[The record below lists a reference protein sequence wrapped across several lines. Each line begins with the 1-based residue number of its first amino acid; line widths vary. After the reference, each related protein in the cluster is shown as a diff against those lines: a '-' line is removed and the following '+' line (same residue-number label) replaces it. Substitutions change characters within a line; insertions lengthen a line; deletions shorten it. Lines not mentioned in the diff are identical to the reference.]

1 MDTVFHDEALTEL
14 HTIGDW
20 LRFATSRF
28 QQAGLFYGHGTDN
41 AWDDAVQLILPLL
54 HLPLD
59 CPPTI
64 RDARLLPSERKQL
77 LDALRQR
84 VEQRLPT
91 PYITHTAWF
100 AGYEFYVDERV
111 LIPRSPIAELID
123 SRFAPWLTIEPTRI
137 MDLCTGSGCI
147 AIALAHAFPE
157 AEVDALDISRDAL
170 DVADINIQNHGL
182 EQQVIPIESDLFSA
196 LPAGDKYDLIVTNPP
211 YVDEEDM
218 GDLPEEFRH
227 EPELALASGF
237 DGLDFT
243 RRLLAQACDFL
254 SDEGLLVVEVGN
266 SLVHMESCFPELP
279 LTWVELEKG
288 GHGIFVINRND
299 LLPFRDQFLV

>member
-20 LRFATSRF
+20 LRFAVSRF

-54 HLPLD
+54 HLPQD

-64 RDARLLPSERKQL
+64 RDARLLPSERKLL
-77 LDALRQR
+77 LDALQQR

-123 SRFAPWLTIEPTRI
+123 NRFAPWLTIEPTRI

-147 AIALAHAFPE
+147 AIALAHAFPD

-196 LPAGDKYDLIVTNPP
+196 LPAGDKYDLIVANPP

-218 GDLPEEFRH
+218 SDLPAEFLH

-254 SDEGLLVVEVGN
+254 TDEGLLVVEVGN
-266 SLVHMESCFPELP
+266 SQIHMEASFPELP
-279 LTWVELEKG
+279 LIWLELEKG
-288 GHGIFVINRND
+288 GHGIFVISRND